1 MLWLFQVNSKGPQPY
16 LYRYPLSPR
25 LPSHPGCHIT
35 AELPVLY
42 SRSLLVFCFKY
53 SSMYMSIPNSLTIPS
68 PHPSPLAKSLLWT
81 TRPSTSCPV
90 LKLCL
95 IVSYSMSLFLCCLER
110 MSVLHFRPQRQEW
123 KHGEVWHALGHH
135 SFPPHVSWALCWAP
149 DTVRPGEHK
158 APALQRLRLVSGFL
172 SDPGSYKALPTVL
185 GWEMATLLG
194 TGSPDPMTPRP
205 SEVRRDIEL
214 QLYSV

>member
-1 MLWLFQVNSKGPQPY
+1 MDHKAFHV
-16 LYRYPLSPR
+16 
-25 LPSHPGCHIT
+25 LPSVKT
-35 AELPVLY
+35 MLN
-42 SRSLLVFCFKY
+42 SRGS
-53 SSMYMSIPNSLTIPS
+53 
-68 PHPSPLAKSLLWT
+68 
-81 TRPSTSCPV
+81 
-90 LKLCL
+90 
-95 IVSYSMSLFLCCLER
+95 VSYSMSLFLRCLER

-194 TGSPDPMTPRP
+194 PGSPDPMTPGLLKLDETLSCNCIVSKTPNIQHLLSLMQILRKEISGHP
-205 SEVRRDIEL
+205 TD
-214 QLYSV
+214 